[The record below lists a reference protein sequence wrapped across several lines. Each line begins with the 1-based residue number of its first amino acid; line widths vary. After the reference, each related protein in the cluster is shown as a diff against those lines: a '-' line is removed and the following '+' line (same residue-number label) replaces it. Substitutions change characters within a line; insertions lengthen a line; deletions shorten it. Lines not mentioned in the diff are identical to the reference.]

1 MSPCPTKCPFVRQM
15 SPCPT
20 KCSLVLQMP
29 PCQTCQ
35 AMVHLS
41 TKAELWLKGVSLFQL
56 QFKSSNSPNLDFG
69 YQMLDFN
76 IWVFANS
83 RIIQPKPNH
92 CKPYRRRA
100 IEGRRPDKQR
110 VPIKSFKGASDRV
123 YNIVLCTLDMKLK
136 TITLYDAMGR
146 SSDFLQGFHFVQKYL
161 NQECQRLYHQPLLD
175 GPFNFTEA
183 MDLPKSKKT
192 PLLQDLY
199 LSICWVLVQRRAPT
213 NDGGSIFLSTENYFW
228 NLQQKDRASKTL
240 IYIER
245 FVFGLLQ

>member
-1 MSPCPTKCPFVRQM
+1 MVARWFRKWFHTPTYHPLPTAGQKLISMKMSPCPTKM

-20 KCSLVLQMP
+20 NVPFSNKMSPCHTNMS
-29 PCQTCQ
+29 PCQTI
-35 AMVHLS
+35 AIAAVHVS
-41 TKAELWLKGVSLFQL
+41 TKAELWLKGVSLFQQ
-56 QFKSSNSPNLDFG
+56 QFKSSDSPNLNLG

-199 LSICWVLVQRRAPT
+199 LSIC
-213 NDGGSIFLSTENYFW
+213 
-228 NLQQKDRASKTL
+228 
-240 IYIER
+240 
-245 FVFGLLQ
+245 

>member
-1 MSPCPTKCPFVRQM
+1 
-15 SPCPT
+15 
-20 KCSLVLQMP
+20 
-29 PCQTCQ
+29 
-35 AMVHLS
+35 
-41 TKAELWLKGVSLFQL
+41 
-56 QFKSSNSPNLDFG
+56 
-69 YQMLDFN
+69 MLDFN

-199 LSICWVLVQRRAPT
+199 LSIC
-213 NDGGSIFLSTENYFW
+213 
-228 NLQQKDRASKTL
+228 
-240 IYIER
+240 
-245 FVFGLLQ
+245 